1 MSNYSGGC
9 LCGQVHY
16 EIEADPV
23 VGLQCQCVDCRKRS
37 GGGHASFVIFPE
49 AMVKLEGP
57 VKSHDKKAD
66 SGNMVTR
73 GFCAECGSPVF
84 NRSSG
89 APGMIGI
96 MVGSL
101 DNPAQFSPQLVA
113 YASRALPWDLIDP
126 AVQKFPQM
134 PPMA

>member
-9 LCGQVHY
+9 LCGQVHC

-49 AMVKLEGP
+49 TVVRLQGP
-57 VKSHDKKAD
+57 IKSHNKAAD
-66 SGNMVTR
+66 SGNMVER
-73 GFCAECGSPVF
+73 GFCSECGSPVF

-101 DNPAQFSPQLVA
+101 DNPSQFAPQLVA
-113 YASRALPWDLIDP
+113 YASRALPWDRIDP
-126 AVQKFPQM
+126 SLPKFPQM
-134 PPMA
+134 PA